1 MKSIVIVVDMQNDF
15 ITGPLGSPQAR
26 AIVPLVTEK
35 IKNAAREGRAVW
47 FTMDTHGG
55 DYLKTNEGV
64 RLPVA
69 HCIRGSEGWRL
80 NSDIEACAAKTMRR
94 VEKNAFG
101 SLRLAME
108 LKDEF
113 SDIAQIEL
121 CGVCTDICVVSNALI
136 LKAAFPDALILVDGS
151 CCAGTSPAKHDAA
164 LETMLSCQID
174 VY

>member
-1 MKSIVIVVDMQNDF
+1 MKSILIAVDMQNDF

-26 AIVPLVTEK
+26 AIVPLVADK
-35 IKNAAREGRAVW
+35 IKSAARDGRAVW

-55 DYLKTNEGV
+55 DYLNTNEGM

-69 HCIRGSEGWRL
+69 HCVRGTEGWRL
-80 NSDIEACAAKTMRR
+80 NPEIEALLEKSMRR

-101 SLRLAME
+101 SLNLAME
-108 LKDEF
+108 LKDAF
-113 SDIAQIEL
+113 IDIERIEL

-136 LKAAFPDALILVDGS
+136 LKAAFPDALVSVDGA
-151 CCAGTSPAKHDAA
+151 CCAGTSPAGHEAA
-164 LETMLSCQID
+164 LLTMRACQID